1 MSVAM
6 VGGGIRMISRGERDL
21 YLNPPRGRHV
31 LDDECRERKGR
42 EKELSLYLGVYGSG
56 QLNTVSSSPT
66 RTLTQ
71 NLAYTSDVENAA
83 KGQVSALSER
93 GITPRLVPRELW
105 MT

>member
-1 MSVAM
+1 
-6 VGGGIRMISRGERDL
+6 MISQ
-21 YLNPPRGRHV
+21 GREIYTSTPV
-31 LDDECRERKGR
+31 VGTLWMMNAERKGR
-42 EKELSLYLGVYGSG
+42 KRALYLGVYGSG